1 MNAAT
6 RLTKDRT
13 IADVANSPAC
23 GLSIGQC
30 GRPPGYDLNHIRR
43 NKQLIALMGG
53 PQLRQLIGKLF
64 ARIDELEG
72 R

>member
-13 IADVANSPAC
+13 LADVANAPAV
-23 GLSIGQC
+23 GLGIGDC
-30 GRPPGYDLNHIRR
+30 GRPPGYDIQHLRR